1 MKVALLVDNMTVA
14 RWQADAL
21 QLLGDD
27 VQFKVYNCTNP
38 RRRRRRATYL
48 PYYLVNFASLRTE
61 LTRKGDLPDAAR
73 AAPKIDFRRENEGN
87 WDRLPQWVID
97 EINRDQPVAVVKFG
111 LGLLRIPQ
119 DLSRPVLS
127 YHHGDPRSF
136 RGRPAGFYELLTGA
150 EALGQIIQVLSNRLD
165 GGAVL
170 AFAQTRLHRHSYRAT
185 MHDSYAASRF
195 LLRQAIASLRE
206 GRIQEIVPVGTLY
219 QLPSIGLVLRF
230 TVRLA
235 VAKIRRLAY
244 GALMEKEWR
253 VAEAPM
259 TSGFRPPFV
268 DPVDPSK
275 WREIDRPSQ
284 YQFLA
289 DPFPLP
295 DGSGILVEALRSSTG
310 LGEIIALQGK
320 HYKRLLGGSGH
331 FSYPATFTTKEGQW
345 LLPEVS
351 EWSPPRLYS
360 IENNSVEEIGVLNMP
375 HHYRLVDPTFLEW
388 KGKIFLFA
396 NHLSDPDG
404 VLRLWTANT
413 ILDQFKEHPASP
425 VLMSPIGGRMGG
437 AFITADGL
445 LYRVGQDGSRA
456 YGDGVLFFQIDEL
469 SAASYRERLIGKL
482 RFRDFLGP
490 HTINLGS
497 RSVLFDF
504 YRHRLRPLAG
514 FRRVQRRLAHK

>member
-1 MKVALLVDNMTVA
+1 
-14 RWQADAL
+14 
-21 QLLGDD
+21 
-27 VQFKVYNCTNP
+27 
-38 RRRRRRATYL
+38 
-48 PYYLVNFASLRTE
+48 
-61 LTRKGDLPDAAR
+61 
-73 AAPKIDFRRENEGN
+73 
-87 WDRLPQWVID
+87 
-97 EINRDQPVAVVKFG
+97 
-111 LGLLRIPQ
+111 
-119 DLSRPVLS
+119 
-127 YHHGDPRSF
+127 
-136 RGRPAGFYELLTGA
+136 
-150 EALGQIIQVLSNRLD
+150 
-165 GGAVL
+165 
-170 AFAQTRLHRHSYRAT
+170 
-185 MHDSYAASRF
+185 
-195 LLRQAIASLRE
+195 
-206 GRIQEIVPVGTLY
+206 
-219 QLPSIGLVLRF
+219 
-230 TVRLA
+230 
-235 VAKIRRLAY
+235 
-244 GALMEKEWR
+244 
-253 VAEAPM
+253 
-259 TSGFRPPFV
+259 
-268 DPVDPSK
+268 
-275 WREIDRPSQ
+275 
-284 YQFLA
+284 
-289 DPFPLP
+289 
-295 DGSGILVEALRSSTG
+295 
-310 LGEIIALQGK
+310 
-320 HYKRLLGGSGH
+320 
-331 FSYPATFTTKEGQW
+331 
-345 LLPEVS
+345 
-351 EWSPPRLYS
+351 LYS